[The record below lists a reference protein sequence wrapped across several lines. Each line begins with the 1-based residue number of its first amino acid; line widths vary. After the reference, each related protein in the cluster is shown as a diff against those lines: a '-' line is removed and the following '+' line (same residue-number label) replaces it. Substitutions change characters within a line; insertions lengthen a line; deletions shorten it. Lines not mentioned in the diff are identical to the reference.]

1 LTSSPLGLSALR
13 TSFHS
18 VSQSGALNS
27 NSAVKGIISSPV
39 SSGFPQTVT
48 SHGPVAHTVMILS
61 PFGASRETGKIPSK
75 NHFLGA
81 FPERVNGD
89 ESAIFSPKSLRII
102 VFPF

>member
-1 LTSSPLGLSALR
+1 
-13 TSFHS
+13 
-18 VSQSGALNS
+18 
-27 NSAVKGIISSPV
+27 
-39 SSGFPQTVT
+39 
-48 SHGPVAHTVMILS
+48 MILS